1 MTHSIDSITSSDE
14 MTTISMKDLNEI
26 NTELYETDSISND
39 EIFNSNITSKLKS
52 SDSNDEILS
61 PETTTSLGFE
71 NPTEISEKI
80 NHNRNITTNDTKSYQ
95 SRSEEIVY
103 ENESENL
110 LSNTELMDS
119 NKVFSESKNESL
131 ETTTNAIVEDN
142 IKYDKIETKTEAFS
156 DIDITNPKTEINI
169 ENIQT
174 YETTTESVSTSPNS
188 LSPSSS
194 DTSNSTESVLH
205 ETTMRAMTS
214 TSNDSYPMLSRNEN
228 NSNNRSTN
236 ATTYDKV
243 EEFLQG
249 IIHALDE
256 SLHGRIP
263 AEPRIK
269 DKNSNEVLL
278 SKKIN
283 DQEMLK
289 PVSSRSE
296 VNAGVSSSI
305 LISDEPESHPY
316 KSKFNSDSDGVE
328 IITAKTAFYDLH
340 ENVGDSILINLTPS
354 SLRVGSSP
362 FSDSYNDKN
371 TQTLA
376 QNNRSPV
383 YGKPA
388 HSYSLYRPTNDWK
401 IVGQNFPRKPQFE
414 DSFSDSGS
422 IDSLYYNDNIRRHD
436 TEETFEDIK
445 KELDKKPRLEV
456 NNPNNDPTRM
466 KVIPFKINEAVGSL
480 SLKKK
485 NGSFIIRLPAP
496 NKNISPDSTPK
507 TPQQSKS

>member
-14 MTTISMKDLNEI
+14 TTTISMKDLNEI
-26 NTELYETDSISND
+26 NTESYETDSTAND

-71 NPTEISEKI
+71 NPTEI
-80 NHNRNITTNDTKSYQ
+80 NLNITTNDTKSHH
-95 SRSEEIVY
+95 SRNEEIVY

-110 LSNTELMDS
+110 LSNTELMNS
-119 NKVFSESKNESL
+119 NKIFSESKNESL
-131 ETTTNAIVEDN
+131 ETTTNAVLD
-142 IKYDKIETKTEAFS
+142 DKIETKTEAFS
-156 DIDITNPKTEINI
+156 DIGITNPNTEINI
-169 ENIQT
+169 ENTQT

-188 LSPSSS
+188 LSSLSS
-194 DTSNSTESVLH
+194 DTSNSTQSVPH
-205 ETTMRAMTS
+205 ETTLGAMTS
-214 TSNDSYPMLSRNEN
+214 TLNDSYPMLSRNEDD
-228 NSNNRSTN
+228 SSNRSTN
-236 ATTYDKV
+236 ATTYQKV
-243 EEFLQG
+243 EEFLQE
-249 IIHALDE
+249 IIHALDDR
-256 SLHGRIP
+256 LHGRIP

-305 LISDEPESHPY
+305 LISDDHESHRY
-316 KSKFNSDSDGVE
+316 KSHSDSDGVE

-362 FSDSYNDKN
+362 LSDSYNDKN

-376 QNNRSPV
+376 QNNRSPI

-401 IVGQNFPRKPQFE
+401 IVGSNFPRRPQFE
-414 DSFSDSGS
+414 NSFSDSGS

-436 TEETFEDIK
+436 TEETFEDIN
-445 KELDKKPRLEV
+445 KELDKKPRLDV
-456 NNPNNDPTRM
+456 NNPNDPTRM
-466 KVIPFKINEAVGSL
+466 KVFPFKINEAVGSL

-496 NKNISPDSTPK
+496 NKNISPDSAPK
-507 TPQQSKS
+507 TQQQSK